1 MKKMLLILF
10 MISGLAAGCASTGND
25 KEGKSEPGENIP
37 LDAVEAEETQ

>member
-10 MISGLAAGCASTGND
+10 MISGLAAGCASTGSD

-37 LDAVEAEETQ
+37 LDAVEAEEMQ

>member
-25 KEGKSEPGENIP
+25 KEGKSEPGEKIP